1 MAGRSKLM
9 ILPTQINDK
18 PIILNCDLILQ
29 IEETPHT
36 VIKMENG
43 DKYLV
48 KESALQVVEKVI
60 SFKAEIQIRAQVV

>member
-1 MAGRSKLM
+1 M
-9 ILPTQINDK
+9 ILLTQINDK

-43 DKYLV
+43 EKFIV
-48 KESALQVVEKVI
+48 RETAMQVVEKVI
-60 SFKAEIQIRAQVV
+60 SFKAEIEIRAKVV

>member
-9 ILPTQINDK
+9 ILLTQINDK

>member
-1 MAGRSKLM
+1 M
-9 ILPTQINDK
+9 ILLTQINDK

-43 DKYLV
+43 EKYIV
-48 KESALQVVEKVI
+48 KETAMQVVEKVI
-60 SFKAEIQIRAQVV
+60 TFKAEIQIRAKVV